1 MELIQQPK
9 SRFLK
14 VECPSCGNQQVVFD
28 KASVTVKCSVCDSAL
43 TKPTGGKASVLGKK
57 NRSFD

>member
-1 MELIQQPK
+1 
-9 SRFLK
+9 LK